1 VAKTDNKPRTRAKSK
16 AKAKGRAKKDNV
28 IVRYVKDT
36 RNELQKVSWPSRQ
49 ETVRLTQ
56 IVMIVTFSVGMF
68 LWLADL
74 LFSWWLGGVLIA
86 DPWRIGMIV
95 VALVATA
102 VVTLVISRR
111 HA

>member
-1 VAKTDNKPRTRAKSK
+1 MAKTDTKPKTRAKSK
-16 AKAKGRAKKDNV
+16 TKGRARKDNA
-28 IVRYVKDT
+28 IVRYIKDT
-36 RNELQKVSWPSRQ
+36 RNELQKVSWPSRR
-49 ETVRLTQ
+49 ETIRLTQ
-56 IVMIVTFSVGMF
+56 IVMIVTFGVGLF

-95 VALVATA
+95 VALVAAA